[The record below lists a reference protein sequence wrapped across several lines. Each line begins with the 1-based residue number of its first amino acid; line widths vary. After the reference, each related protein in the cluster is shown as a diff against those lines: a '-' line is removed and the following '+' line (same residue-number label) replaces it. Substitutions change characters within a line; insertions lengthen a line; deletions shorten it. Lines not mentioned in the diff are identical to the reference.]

1 MPLSEEEAATKATL
15 ANAILNV
22 CTDDWYGLWEIRD
35 EAATALQREPD
46 AAFREALRDQL
57 AQMMGEDLLRASL
70 WSDGPPQPLSVDYLR
85 NLPIDSVLWE
95 SPGITNADEQ
105 IRVTS
110 TDAGDRA
117 YFGTA

>member
-1 MPLSEEEAATKATL
+1 MPLSEEEAATKAMRTK
-15 ANAILNV
+15 AILNV

-46 AAFREALRDQL
+46 AALRAAIRDQL
-57 AQMMGEDLLRASL
+57 ARMMGGSPASVAVVGRAAAAVIHRLPEES
-70 WSDGPPQPLSVDYLR
+70 SDRFRPV
-85 NLPIDSVLWE
+85 E
-95 SPGITNADEQ
+95 SPGITEADEQ